1 VAGVKKC
8 VRCGKL
14 NEDSILICPDC
25 GFDFREYEEVQKLY
39 QEPKDPEVSKEKKMI
54 LIDNPI
60 LTMLFGILSVLAS
73 ILFLLEKTISIFYL
87 LMTALFVFLTYFM
100 YMKPSKVKLDY
111 VRKFGNLLGNIAV
124 ALTIFKVVFTV
135 MGYII

>member
-1 VAGVKKC
+1 MKKC

-14 NEDSILICPDC
+14 NEDSTLICPEC

-39 QEPKDPEVSKEKKMI
+39 EEPKDPEVPKDKKMI

-60 LTMLFGILSVLAS
+60 LTMFFGILSVLAS

-87 LMTALFVFLTYFM
+87 LITALFVYLTYIM
-100 YMKPSKVKLDY
+100 YTKPSKVTLDF

-124 ALTIFKVVFTV
+124 ALTIFKVVFTI
-135 MGYII
+135 MGNIL